1 MAVCRTVSEVS
12 GLPDVVTDAEALSVP
27 DVATRLSIPNSS
39 VHQLVRDGRLLSYRT
54 GGEIVVPA
62 EFLDG
67 EEVVK
72 GLPGTITV
80 LRDGGYDDDD
90 ILRWLFTH
98 DESLPGTPIATIR
111 AGRHRE
117 VKRRAQAMA
126 F

>member
-1 MAVCRTVSEVS
+1 MSEVS
-12 GLPDVVTDAEALSVP
+12 GLPEVVVAAEALPVP
-27 DVATRLSIPNSS
+27 DVATRLSIPKTR
-39 VHQLVRDGRLLSYRT
+39 VHQLVREGQLLSYRVD
-54 GGEIVVPA
+54 GEAVVPA

-67 EEVVK
+67 ADVVK
-72 GLPGTITV
+72 GLPGTIMV
-80 LRDGGYDDDD
+80 LRDGGYDDAD